1 MRNVKVLW
9 GLIVVLLTAVVI
21 LSSVLMAQTLQP
33 PDSDKHPDQSQ
44 NGGETRIVATVGTK
58 NITIGE
64 VEEQLIQKYGN
75 QQLNQMID
83 QEVIRA
89 EAETQGI
96 VVSESEIQQEL
107 ERMQQGYDSESQFY
121 ELMKEQLG
129 FTPEALKKDVYN
141 KLLGD
146 KITIQGIVITDQEVE
161 AYMLAHQEEFKPRV
175 QLKLQHIVSAN
186 REQAQRA
193 LDDLAKGQSFAQVA
207 RERSLDDATRD
218 SGGDLGWLDDD
229 DPFIHPAVMKAAISL
244 KPGEVSKPVEADG
257 RYVIVRVA
265 DRKEQSK
272 GSQEVL
278 REQVRKELALREAPP
293 LKETLENLRKKW
305 NVTIRESF

>member
-9 GLIVVLLTAVVI
+9 GMIVVLLIAVVI
-21 LSSVLMAQTLQP
+21 LSSVLTAQTLQP
-33 PDSDKHPDQSQ
+33 DSDKLPDQSQ
-44 NGGETRIVATVGTK
+44 KGGEARIVATVGSK
-58 NITIGE
+58 SITLGD
-64 VEEQLIQKYGN
+64 VEEQLLQKYGN

-96 VVSESEIQQEL
+96 QVSESEVQQEL
-107 ERMQQGYDSESQFY
+107 KRMQQGYDSESQFY
-121 ELMKEQLG
+121 ELMREQLG
-129 FTPEALKKDVYN
+129 FTPEALKMDVYN

-146 KITIQGIVITDQEVE
+146 KITIKGIVITDQEVE
-161 AYMLAHQEEFKPRV
+161 AYMRAHQEEFRPRI

-186 REQAQRA
+186 RDQAQRA
-193 LDDLAKGQSFAQVA
+193 LDDLAKGESFAQVA
-207 RERSLDDATRD
+207 RERSLDDATRN
-218 SGGDLGWLDDD
+218 SGGDLGWLEDD
-229 DPFIHPAVMKAAISL
+229 DPFIHPEVMKAAISL

-265 DRKEQSK
+265 ERKEESK
-272 GSQEVL
+272 GSPEVL

-293 LKETLENLRKKW
+293 LKETLANLRKKW